1 MRWDSHP
8 GRNRFVVTILPCS
21 KDLRRD
27 FWRHLH
33 RGMDV
38 DQCLT
43 KSEDLPSH
51 PDVHLYGNNLK
62 WIILVPSIPLSNTRI
77 TIQHTS
83 SNGRF
88 VHCYLYGWTEG
99 YGTWPL
105 KVLSEW
111 PLKQMPS
118 VKEDGLQDTLPKG
131 FGCEQSHCAELCVP
145 DIKFFSKSIRNSQQN
160 LRQDA
165 VYKLRCRLK
174 HLRQI
179 LTLHDEF
186 SHLSWELWDL
196 QMVQLRLV
204 YLNTHF
210 FLQMF
215 EGETARRSGNDLR
228 NTINIE

>member
-1 MRWDSHP
+1 MCTYM
-8 GRNRFVVTILPCS
+8 G
-21 KDLRRD
+21 
-27 FWRHLH
+27 
-33 RGMDV
+33 
-38 DQCLT
+38 
-43 KSEDLPSH
+43 
-51 PDVHLYGNNLK
+51 
-62 WIILVPSIPLSNTRI
+62 IIWSSGLSWYLQSPLSNTRI

-88 VHCYLYGWTEG
+88 VHCYLYGLAEG
-99 YGTWPL
+99 YSTWSL

-111 PLKQMPS
+111 PLKQMPT
-118 VKEDGLQDTLPKG
+118 VQEDGLQDTLPKG

-165 VYKLRCRLK
+165 VYKLRRRLK

-215 EGETARRSGNDLR
+215 EEATARICRRLGNDLR
-228 NTINIE
+228 ETTACHIKWYWIVYTSFFSVYTCTLGCKDEP